1 MQVVINE
8 SRLSRAQFA
17 LPLLGTVGYRPWFRE
32 KIGGG
37 STLTQKTDM
46 K

>member
-17 LPLLGTVGYRPWFRE
+17 LPVLGTVGYRPWFRE
-32 KIGGG
+32 KIRGVD
-37 STLTQKTDM
+37 LL
-46 K
+46 

>member
-17 LPLLGTVGYRPWFRE
+17 LPLPGTVV
-32 KIGGG
+32 
-37 STLTQKTDM
+37 
-46 K
+46 